1 MRTEQARRIL
11 EENNGEAFR
20 EGCGTVPDRLID
32 LVKAIEEVAKEG
44 DQLYKGRRDHVVCE
58 PWLQQAPPATGGRR
72 ISKNM
77 ARKIRQKKQKER
89 DRVEDL
95 ERNKDGMG
103 SDEGRGSEG

>member
-1 MRTEQARRIL
+1 MRYSTGQTHRP
-11 EENNGEAFR
+11 GEGNR
-20 EGCGTVPDRLID
+20 GGSKIC
-32 LVKAIEEVAKEG
+32 G
-44 DQLYKGRRDHVVCE
+44 DQLYKGRSDHVVRE

-89 DRVEDL
+89 DRVEEL

-103 SDEGRGSEG
+103 SDEGGKRRRGGWCRGI